1 MAIKN
6 KRSSDVKPES
16 PAEKKV
22 KFDNRVSTSGQ
33 KKVFSKTGGKSIWV
47 PATLLYHSLS
57 DFSVFL

>member
-22 KFDNRVSTSGQ
+22 KFNNKFSNSEH
-33 KKVFSKTGGKSIWV
+33 KKTFGKPGGK
-47 PATLLYHSLS
+47 
-57 DFSVFL
+57 